1 MAGRRKEPVDLLLIK
16 GKSKHLTK
24 AEIEERRAAELVAP
38 VDNIKYPKYLPKD
51 LRRDYTYYSKILCQ
65 IGIFSNLDVDNLAR
79 YLMQRKEYLKAS
91 ELMGDMSPIEVIE
104 NVPVKNEVYD
114 SLRINQNTFYTQCR
128 QAASDLG
135 LTVSSRLKL
144 VIPQAPE
151 KNEVSEFDKRFGGI

>member
-91 ELMGDMSPIEVIE
+91 ELMGGMSPIEVIE